1 VSHKSRNLL
10 ALIALAV
17 LFAYAPIASA
27 QQPSDKILAQLKRA
41 VVIVTTY
48 DDSGRAQFQGSGFF
62 ITPER
67 VVTNLHVIKH
77 ASRIRIK
84 TFAGKLATV
93 QTVVATD
100 ANADLA
106 LLQISEACHD
116 ITTVEL
122 EYAPPAEGESIT
134 VISNPQGS
142 HWKVTRGQAGAIWE
156 FKDSG
161 KRMQITASI
170 LPGSSGG
177 PVFNQQGHVIG
188 IAVMHTSS
196 GEDFNF
202 AVPAASLKA
211 LQAAASIATNRASI
225 ERN

>member
-1 VSHKSRNLL
+1 MAL
-10 ALIALAV
+10 AL
-17 LFAYAPIASA
+17 LFARAPTTRA
-27 QQPSDKILAQLKRA
+27 QQPSDKVIGQLKRA

-48 DDSGRAQFQGSGFF
+48 DDRGRAQFQGSGFF

-67 VVTNLHVIKH
+67 IVTNLHVIKH

-84 TFAGKLATV
+84 TFAGKTVTV
-93 QTVVATD
+93 QTVLATN

-106 LLQISEACHD
+106 LLQISGPCPD
-116 ITTVEL
+116 VTTVEM
-122 EYAPPAEGESIT
+122 EYETPAEGESIT

-156 FKDSG
+156 FEDSG

-211 LQAAASIATNRASI
+211 LQAAASSATNRASI
-225 ERN
+225 QSN

>member
-1 VSHKSRNLL
+1 MTL
-10 ALIALAV
+10 AL
-17 LFAYAPIASA
+17 LFACAPITPA
-27 QQPSDKILAQLKRA
+27 QQPSDKMLTQLKRS

-67 VVTNLHVIKH
+67 IVTNLHVIKH

-84 TFAGKLATV
+84 TFAGKTATV

-106 LLQISEACHD
+106 LLQISEPCSNV
-116 ITTVEL
+116 TTVEM
-122 EYAPPAEGESIT
+122 EYETPAEGESIT

-156 FKDSG
+156 FEDSG

-211 LQAAASIATNRASI
+211 LQASANIATNHTFVQS
-225 ERN
+225 N